1 MKSVLKGT
9 ANTAENL
16 AADTGK
22 TAGNLAS
29 NVGNTTGNL
38 ASNLGNTAGNLASNV
53 GNTAGN
59 LASNVGNTAGG
70 LGSNYGTSGLGS
82 NYGTSGL
89 GSNYGTSGLGS
100 NYGTTGGLGSYGSSG
115 IRTSG
120 TLSGGTWVSPTVVT
134 EHVEKPVIIKEKVLP
149 QEKIEVQPIIHRER
163 EQLEVHEVIQPMH
176 EKDIAP
182 TLVKHA
188 TLPAQVR
195 PDIRESD
202 TQFQSMYKEATTR
215 YVPEIQTQP
224 VAREFFNKAPIV
236 EEHISK
242 KIVEEVQPVLYKE
255 TITPVL
261 IEETQP
267 IFERVVEAPTIVE
280 EIRQPVDLGTKVQPL
295 SGQMENLSLNQPSL
309 NQPLGLNQQPLG
321 LNQPLGFQRE
331 TYVTKEFIPAQDFQK
346 VERTTTTDTKRIV

>member
-1 MKSVLKGT
+1 LGT
-9 ANTAENL
+9 NYQ
-16 AADTGK
+16 
-22 TAGNLAS
+22 S
-29 NVGNTTGNL
+29 
-38 ASNLGNTAGNLASNV
+38 
-53 GNTAGN
+53 
-59 LASNVGNTAGG
+59 GG
-70 LGSNYGTSGLGS
+70 LGTNYQTGGLGTNYQSGGLGTSGLS
-82 NYGTSGL
+82 S
-89 GSNYGTSGLGS
+89 
-100 NYGTTGGLGSYGSSG
+100 SYGSTGMTAPG

-120 TLSGGTWVSPTVVT
+120 SLSGTWVQPAIVT
-134 EHVEKPVIIKEKVLP
+134 EHIEKPVIVKEKILP

-202 TQFQSMYKEATTR
+202 AQFQSKYKEATTR
-215 YVPEIQTQP
+215 YIPEIQTQP

-255 TITPVL
+255 TVTPVL

-267 IFERVVEAPTIVE
+267 IYERVVEAPTIFE

-295 SGQMENLSLNQPSL
+295 TGQMENLTLNQQPL
-309 NQPLGLNQQPLG
+309 QQPLGLNQQSLQ
-321 LNQPLGFQRE
+321 QPLGFQRE
-331 TYVTKEFIPAQDFQK
+331 TYVTKEFIPTGQMGQGFQKPLTQDFQK
-346 VERTTTTDTKRIV
+346 VERTETTSTKRMV